1 MKAAPVKQNM
11 IDTRVQA
18 VESVLSQLYDG
29 RPRLQISPN
38 CRTLIAAMEG
48 GYCYEKTRRNDT
60 GELRTTPSKN
70 RFSHLADA
78 MQYLCLAMGEGRAMT
93 GLTTPMNE
101 QRGVNVW
108 HRRAAVMRR
117 VAGYMSERGPT

>member
-1 MKAAPVKQNM
+1 M

-18 VESVLSQLYDG
+18 VESLLGQLYDG
-29 RPRLQISPN
+29 RPRLAISLN
-38 CRTLIAAMEG
+38 CRTLIAALEG
-48 GYCYEKTRRNDT
+48 GYCYEKSRRNDT

-78 MQYLCLAMGEGRAMT
+78 LQYLCLAMGEGRAMT

-101 QRGVNVW
+101 LCGINVW
-108 HRRAAVMRR
+108 NRRIAVMRR
-117 VAGYMSERGPT
+117 VAGYRSEAT